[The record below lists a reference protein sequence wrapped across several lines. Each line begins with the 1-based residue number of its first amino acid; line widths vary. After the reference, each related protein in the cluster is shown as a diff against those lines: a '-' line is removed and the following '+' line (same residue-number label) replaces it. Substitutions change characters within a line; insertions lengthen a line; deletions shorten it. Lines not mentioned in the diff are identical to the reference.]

1 MRFLL
6 YYGSAAQIIFVILVF
21 GGGSVAGLCTV
32 RKLVPLDRL
41 QKNHEVAGVTFGVL
55 GAFYGLVL
63 AFVIVAAW
71 ERFNQA
77 NTDSLEEATALES
90 LYKLGA
96 AMSDP
101 IRTRLDSEV
110 LRYIHRVIDEEW
122 PKMADDTYQGG
133 KVGAHEL
140 WSIVLASHPADGRE
154 AMLTDKA
161 IDELNIIS
169 QARSQRFLFYGDD
182 LPSVVWTV
190 IYLGCLMTIG
200 FSYFFGSNVFR
211 AQVMM
216 CGFFS
221 ILLGM
226 TILAILELA
235 HPYQGVV
242 TISNQPFRYAL
253 ARMEATKDYKMT
265 GVTPALSR
273 LGRLRD
279 VKCRGHP
286 CHPDVLV
293 YLHPDFAIH
302 TGIRSG
308 HCRRGDQHHRRC
320 DPRAWRSR
328 VRRHSIDADS
338 DPRPPYHDRQ
348 GGTHRDLSRRQQT
361 HSL

>member
-1 MRFLL
+1 MNFLL
-6 YYGSAAQIIFVILVF
+6 YWGAAAQIIFVIVVF
-21 GGGSVAGLCTV
+21 GGGSIAGLYIV
-32 RKLVPLDRL
+32 RRLVPLDRL
-41 QKNHEVAGVTFGVL
+41 QKNHDVAGVTFGVL

-71 ERFNQA
+71 QRFNQA

-96 AMSDP
+96 AMPDP
-101 IRTRLDSEV
+101 MRTRLDSAV
-110 LRYIHRVIDEEW
+110 LQYAHRVIDEEW
-122 PKMADDTYQGG
+122 PRMANDTYQGG
-133 KVGAHEL
+133 KIGAHEL
-140 WSIVLASHPADGRE
+140 WSIVLGYPPADSRE
-154 AMLTDKA
+154 AILIDKA
-161 IDELNIIS
+161 IDELNVIS

-190 IYLGCLMTIG
+190 IYLGCLMTIS

-253 ARMEATKDYKMT
+253 SRMEAAKDYKMAT
-265 GVTPALSR
+265 AIASPQAIGRAL
-273 LGRLRD
+273 
-279 VKCRGHP
+279 
-286 CHPDVLV
+286 
-293 YLHPDFAIH
+293 
-302 TGIRSG
+302 
-308 HCRRGDQHHRRC
+308 
-320 DPRAWRSR
+320 
-328 VRRHSIDADS
+328 
-338 DPRPPYHDRQ
+338 RQ
-348 GGTHRDLSRRQQT
+348 
-361 HSL
+361 